1 MWLLHNHTLILRIG
15 PLLTKKKNFLPL
27 APFMVLVL
35 SGGWSC
41 LVPVPTLR
49 PGASMDAS
57 APHRTPAV
65 RRPDEPGPGRAV
77 GDGRSQRTR
86 GRRDG
91 RRGRTDLGLLR
102 LGAAPP
108 GAHCRWVARFP
119 QAQARRPLLGWAGAP
134 LPGGSTPDVAKRSAL
149 NETRSRMATTAQTA
163 PRLGT
168 TPAVNYSLW
177 FISRR
182 YHGINCTRVLP

>member
-1 MWLLHNHTLILRIG
+1 MGLVATAQSYSHFAHWPPSHEEKKLPAPGSFYGAG
-15 PLLTKKKNFLPL
+15 PEWR
-27 APFMVLVL
+27 MVL
-35 SGGWSC
+35 
-41 LVPVPTLR
+41 
-49 PGASMDAS
+49 PGSRAYPASWRIHGRIS
-57 APHRTPAV
+57 SSPHAGRTPAG
-65 RRPDEPGPGRAV
+65 RAGPRGRAV

-91 RRGRTDLGLLR
+91 RRGRTDLGRLR

-168 TPAVNYSLW
+168 TPRSKY
-177 FISRR
+177 
-182 YHGINCTRVLP
+182 